1 MSADLQPD
9 ELEALQAEATTVQPA
24 VIVKHEGPVR
34 IQELPRKSAGSRTRT
49 VTTTMTK
56 LLSADHRRAKA
67 VLIATGN
74 PIYIAFSNA
83 SAQDPSTCGI
93 WPVGVPYTLTADS
106 ELWVGSTTATA
117 VVSIFT
123 EFWATGE

>member
-9 ELEALQAEATTVQPA
+9 ELEALQAEETTTQPA

-34 IQELPRKSAGSRTRT
+34 TQDLPRKSAGSRTRT
-49 VTTTMTK
+49 VTTGMSK
-56 LLSADHRRAKA
+56 LLSADHRRAQA
-67 VLIATGN
+67 RIIATGN
-74 PIYIAFSNA
+74 PILIAFSNA

-93 WPVGVPYTLTADS
+93 WPVGVAFTLTADS
-106 ELWVGSTTATA
+106 ELWVGATTGTA
-117 VVSIFT
+117 VVSVFT